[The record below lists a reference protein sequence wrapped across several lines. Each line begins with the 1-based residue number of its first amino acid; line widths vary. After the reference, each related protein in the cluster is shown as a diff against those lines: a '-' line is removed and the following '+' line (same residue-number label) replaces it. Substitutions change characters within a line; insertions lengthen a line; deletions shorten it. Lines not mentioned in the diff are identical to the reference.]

1 MEDTQIDSVCV
12 CVGSFLSTIVRYR
25 HVYWFFSSCARLDP
39 LARRVYTPGRGDVL
53 EMLCTTSSLS
63 LSRWPIGI
71 DLLPL
76 IAPWDSKSGGG
87 DATPCRSMLARPSR
101 YFTPD
106 AGGVV
111 DEIPSVFSPS
121 ARFIRVSTMFG
132 KKILRGREMPLQS
145 PWRHIYRRRCLWAA
159 HRGAHAGTGRIQ
171 LRCCS
176 SSFFTPAR
184 SLSIDQ

>member
-1 MEDTQIDSVCV
+1 MCGILSLYHRTLPSCLLIFLLLRPP
-12 CVGSFLSTIVRYR
+12 GSPGTKSLYSRSRRCIRDV
-25 HVYWFFSSCARLDP
+25 VYNIKP
-39 LARRVYTPGRGDVL
+39 
-53 EMLCTTSSLS
+53 LS

-176 SSFFTPAR
+176 SSSFFFTPAR